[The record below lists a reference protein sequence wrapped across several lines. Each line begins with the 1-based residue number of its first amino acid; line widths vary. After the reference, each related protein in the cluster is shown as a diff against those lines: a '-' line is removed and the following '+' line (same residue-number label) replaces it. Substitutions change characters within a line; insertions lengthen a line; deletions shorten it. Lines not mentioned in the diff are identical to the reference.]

1 MQNKRILLGI
11 TGGIAAYKIAS
22 LVRLF
27 IKSGAEVKCI
37 MTPASCDFITPLTL
51 ATLSKN
57 DVIQSF
63 WDEETGSWSN
73 HVELGLWADV
83 FVIAPLTASSM
94 SKMVQGNSDN
104 VLLAAYLSSKCPV
117 VVAPAMDLDMYQH
130 PSTLENLQ
138 KLQSHGV
145 QIIPA
150 NSGELASGLVGE
162 GRMAEPEEIYEYVS
176 KLFQHENDFNGKKV
190 LITAGPTHEAI
201 DPVRFI
207 GNQSSGKMGVALAE
221 SFLKRGAQ
229 VCLVLGPSTEKIEHP
244 NLQVHRIVSAM
255 DMMDV
260 VQNKWRDQDFGIF
273 SAAVADYRPKDV
285 ANQKIKK
292 KEDTLTL
299 ELVKN
304 PDILAWAGANK
315 LISQVLVGF
324 ALETNNEKENAK
336 QKLIKKNLDFIV
348 LNSLNDSGAGF
359 AHATN
364 KITILDKD
372 NNSQSFELKSKKE
385 VAEDILDHLK
395 KNS

>member
-27 IKSGAEVKCI
+27 IKSGAEVRCI
-37 MTPASCDFITPLTL
+37 LTPASCDFITPLTL

-63 WDEETGSWSN
+63 WDKETGAWSN
-73 HVELGLWADV
+73 HVELGLWADAY
-83 FVIAPLTASSM
+83 VIAPLTASSM

-104 VLLAAYLSSKCPV
+104 VLLAAYLSAKCPII
-117 VVAPAMDLDMYQH
+117 VAPAMDLDMYQH
-130 PSTLENLQ
+130 PSTAENML
-138 KLQSHGV
+138 KLQNHGV

-150 NSGELASGLVGE
+150 NSGELASGLFGE
-162 GRMAEPEEIYEYVS
+162 GRMAEPEEIHAYVENHFS
-176 KLFQHENDFNGKKV
+176 KEGDFKGKKI
-190 LITAGPTHEAI
+190 LITAGPTHEAL

-207 GNQSSGKMGVALAE
+207 GNQSSGKMGVAIAQA
-221 SFLKRGAQ
+221 FLNRGSK
-229 VCLVLGPSTEKIEHP
+229 VCLILGPSSEKIEHP
-244 NLQVHRIVSAM
+244 NLELIPIVSAQNM
-255 DMMDV
+255 FEA
-260 VQNKWRDQDFGIF
+260 VQSNWKNQDIGVF
-273 SAAVADYRPKDV
+273 SAAVADYRPKNIAD
-285 ANQKIKK
+285 QKIKK
-292 KEDTLTL
+292 EEDVLSL

-304 PDILAWAGANK
+304 PDILLWAGTNK
-315 LISQVLVGF
+315 SKNQILIGF
-324 ALETNNEKENAK
+324 ALETNNEEENAK
-336 QKLIKKNLDFIV
+336 KKLIKKNLDYII

-372 NNSQSFELKSKKE
+372 NKSKTFELKSKKE

-395 KNS
+395 NNS

>member
-22 LVRLF
+22 LVRLL
-27 IKSGAEVKCI
+27 IKSGAEVRCI

-63 WDEETGSWSN
+63 WDTETGSWSN
-73 HVELGLWADV
+73 HVDLGMWADA

-104 VLLAAYLSSKCPV
+104 VLLAAYLSAKCPV
-117 VVAPAMDLDMYQH
+117 IVAPAMDLDMYKH
-130 PSTLENLQ
+130 PSTIENMHKLE
-138 KLQSHGV
+138 SFGV

-150 NSGELASGLVGE
+150 NDGELASGLIGE
-162 GRMAEPEEIYEYVS
+162 GRMAEPEEIHDYLQIHFA
-176 KLFQHENDFNGKKV
+176 KKRDFLDRNV

-207 GNQSSGKMGVALAE
+207 GNQSTGKMGIELAKA
-221 SFLKRGAQ
+221 FLNRGAK
-229 VCLVLGPSTEKIEHP
+229 VTLILGPSAEQIGHP
-244 NLQVHRIVSAM
+244 NLTLRKIVSGM
-255 DMMDV
+255 EMFEEV
-260 VQNKWRDQDFGIF
+260 KSVWNNNEIGIF
-273 SAAVADYRPKDV
+273 SAAVADYRPAQV
-285 ANQKIKK
+285 ADQKIKK
-292 KEDTLTL
+292 KEETLGL

-304 PDILAWAGANK
+304 PDILFWAGQNK
-315 LISQVLVGF
+315 AEKQILVGF
-324 ALETNNEKENAK
+324 ALETNNEEENAK

-359 AHATN
+359 AYSTN

-372 NNSQSFELKSKKE
+372 NKSISFQLKSKKE

-395 KNS
+395 NNS